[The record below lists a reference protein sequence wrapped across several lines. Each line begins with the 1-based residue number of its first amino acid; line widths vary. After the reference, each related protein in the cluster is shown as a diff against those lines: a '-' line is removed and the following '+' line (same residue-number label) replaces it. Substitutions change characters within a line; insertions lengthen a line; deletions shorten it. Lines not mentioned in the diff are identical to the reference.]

1 MKRIEISNRNVKEN
15 FLISEIMPGVADA
28 VEVHIH
34 IEMLRQ

>member
-15 FLISEIMPGVADA
+15 FLISEIMLGVADA
-28 VEVHIH
+28 VEAHIH